1 MKKAFNRP
9 NNALPRNSR
18 GFTLIELMVGLAVM
32 ALLMMVAVPS
42 FQSTIASS
50 RVTTITNDLV
60 GALAA
65 ARTEAI
71 RRGVRVT
78 VCASADSASCATTGD
93 WSQGWVVFTD
103 INRDAAVTPPDADP
117 ATADDVILTTSSAI
131 PAGIS
136 VKGNASAALFVSYA
150 PDGQTKTTAG
160 GAWLGKLQVCS
171 DNTQLSDARRA
182 RLLDINTTGRVHTST
197 PPGIS
202 TACTAPT

>member
-1 MKKAFNRP
+1 MKKASTRLRHAPPPF
-9 NNALPRNSR
+9 SQ

-50 RVTTITNDLV
+50 RVTTVTNDLV
-60 GALAA
+60 GALAV

-78 VCASADSASCATTGD
+78 VCASDDGASCATTATDD
-93 WSQGWVVFTD
+93 WGPGWVVFTD
-103 INRDAAVTPPDADP
+103 VNRNAAINTDSDP
-117 ATADDVILTTSSAI
+117 ATVDDVILATSSAI
-131 PAGIS
+131 PGGIS
-136 VKGNASAALFVSYA
+136 VKGTALFVSYA
-150 PDGQTKTTAG
+150 ADGQPKTTTG
-160 GAWLGKLQVCS
+160 TAWTGKLQVCS
-171 DNTQLSDARRA
+171 DNTQLSDDRRA
-182 RLLDINTTGRVHTST
+182 RLLDISTTGRAHTST

>member
-1 MKKAFNRP
+1 MKKASTRLRHAPPPF
-9 NNALPRNSR
+9 SQ

-50 RVTTITNDLV
+50 RVTTVTNDLV
-60 GALAA
+60 GALAV

-78 VCASADSASCATTGD
+78 VCASDDGELCATTGD
-93 WSQGWVVFTD
+93 WSQGWVVFKD
-103 INRDAAVTPPDADP
+103 LNRNADREPDTDP
-117 ATADDVILTTSSAI
+117 AKDEVLLATSSAI
-131 PAGIS
+131 PGGIS
-136 VKGNASAALFVSYA
+136 VKGTALFVSYA
-150 PDGQTKTTAG
+150 ADGQPKTTTG
-160 GAWLGKLQVCS
+160 TTGTAWTGKLQVCS
-171 DNTQLSDARRA
+171 DNTQLSDDRRA
-182 RLLDINTTGRVHTST
+182 RLLDISTTGRAHTST